1 MKKFLTIGINEIICF
16 LQRFNHECI
25 AFLGAGILINLMH
38 HAFYEF
44 QLSDEFQLTST
55 LRVMFVIFL
64 ILIVSSARYC
74 KIFYSFPLG
83 AIILD
88 ESTAETIYLTN
99 NVSVFINMVYLTLI
113 LSLIFALIN
122 YIFSFFLF
130 FLKSDYN
137 KTAYECGFEPFDESM
152 RHPFDIHFYIVG
164 ILFLIFDLEISCLVP
179 AAFNVGLNLISFSIV
194 IWFLIIVTIGFV
206 LEYNIGALDWFFI
219 KIKPLSRNTIFS
231 FLITVDL
238 DFPDFTSDDLL
249 LALIPL
255 SFIRLYLVL
264 NFIYLLITT
273 LEISN
278 WHLKKKKR
286 EVYTSVI
293 IFYEKLERR
302 IKFMSMFVVLELI
315 YLKIFCIDR
324 TFYLSNKVLAINTT
338 SLSFQL
344 LLIFLAFLNLKQSKG
359 QFFTAKEQF
368 LLFPI
373 FFLSNLFFLSLL
385 LVANHLMVVLIA
397 IMGINLG
404 LYILLFVDTQK
415 NRLESGLKYFFLS
428 IFVII
433 LLYISIL
440 LIYLLTYNLD
450 IISLSYALVNS
461 TIFDQRVLGFIYFLL
476 IFVFFFKSGIFPS
489 NFFLPEIYKGL
500 SPVLFL
506 YLTLP
511 IKATFF
517 AFIIKLFEILINN
530 NSYNWFLYVLYIII
544 IFSFII
550 GPIGAISAMDLYSF
564 FAYIS
569 VTQLGWLL
577 LGLIT
582 NQNLNAVLLYYY
594 YYFLI
599 STVLVYIFINDNE
612 IDMSQYSITNFIY
625 GKRHKY
631 WNYLLIV
638 TLITLSGLPPAA
650 AFIPK
655 LYVLISAFSEGFWW
669 LVIFGIIS
677 SIFSGYY
684 YMKLCYL
691 LIIQLKN
698 NRDKV
703 NVYAKIKNEY
713 MFYLCCF
720 VILIIYLFCIKY
732 WSYIFI

>member
-1 MKKFLTIGINEIICF
+1 MKKILKLYANVIIDFLKKWNY
-16 LQRFNHECI
+16 ECI
-25 AFLGAGILINLMH
+25 NFMCTGILINLMH
-38 HAFYEF
+38 HVYSDALFGNDF
-44 QLSDEFQLTST
+44 QYDLYHQLMMAIV
-55 LRVMFVIFL
+55 LVMVVNLTRKWKKFHGLQF
-64 ILIVSSARYC
+64 
-74 KIFYSFPLG
+74 G
-83 AIILD
+83 TIILND
-88 ESTAETIYLTN
+88 LPAETSYLTN

-179 AAFNVGLNLISFSIV
+179 AAFNIGLNLMSFSIV
-194 IWFLIIVTIGFV
+194 VWFLIIVTIGFV

-231 FLITVDL
+231 FLITVDF
-238 DFPDFTSDDLL
+238 DFHDFANESFFWSW
-249 LALIPL
+249 IPL
-255 SFIRLYLVL
+255 NFMCLYLVL

-273 LEISN
+273 LEISE
-278 WHLKKKKR
+278 WHFRKKNG
-286 EVYTSVI
+286 EFYNSVMT
-293 IFYEKLERR
+293 FYKKLERR
-302 IKFMSMFVVLELI
+302 VQFMSMFIVLELI
-315 YLKIFCIDR
+315 YLKVFNIDC
-324 TFYLSNKVLAINTT
+324 TFYFSNKVLAINIT

-344 LLIFLAFLNLKQSKG
+344 LLIFLSFLTLKQSKG
-359 QFFTAKEQF
+359 QFFRAKEQF

-385 LVANHLMVVLIA
+385 LVANHLVVVLIA

-404 LYILLFVDTQK
+404 LYVLLFVDTQK

-450 IISLSYALVNS
+450 IISISYTLVNS

-476 IFVFFFKSGIFPS
+476 VFVFFFKSGIFPS

-511 IKATFF
+511 MKATFF

-530 NSYNWFLYVLYIII
+530 NNYNWFLYVLYIII

-582 NQNLNAVLLYYY
+582 NQNINAVLLYYY

-599 STVLVYIFINDNE
+599 STVLVYIFTNDNE

-625 GKRHKY
+625 GKRNKY
-631 WNYLLIV
+631 WNYLLII

-655 LYVLISAFSEGFWW
+655 LYILISAFSEGFWW

-698 NRDKV
+698 DENKA
-703 NVYAKIKNEY
+703 NVYTKIKNEY

-720 VILIIYLFCIKY
+720 VILVIYLFCIEY